1 MSSGRPS
8 SRTCCGTRT
17 SHRDEELLRWFLGP
31 DGTPWPDVSRRAG
44 GRGAWTLPTR
54 EAISQAMVQGGFARA
69 FRGSVA
75 RVEAEMLVERAS
87 ERLIKWWYNRMGLA
101 NRAGALA
108 VGQVSA
114 RESFRDGRAAL
125 LVLSSDAGSAAQQKY
140 SLQAGRKQVPR
151 IDVRSGATLGA
162 SLGRSFVSLAVVRK
176 SAFAADLERVAHWI
190 ESLSGPAEMCVSPVA
205 VVSEVASSEASP
217 LGPERAPLSER

>member
-1 MSSGRPS
+1 MSRRPS
-8 SRTCCGTRT
+8 SERTCCGTRT
-17 SHRDEELLRWFLGP
+17 SHRDEDLLRWFLGP
-31 DGTPWPDVSRRAG
+31 DGTPWPDVARRAG

-54 EAISQAMVQGGFARA
+54 AAIHQAVSHGGFART
-69 FRGSVA
+69 FRSGVGRA
-75 RVEAEMLVERAS
+75 DADLLVERAS

-190 ESLSGPAEMCVSPVA
+190 ESLTDSNDMCVSSVP